1 MNRDFLRICQNLP
14 KSHQVVFFPSLDYG
28 FAQCSTQAL
37 VLQISCPGNLK
48 KKIFLQILC
57 SEISKIFSGFSYSP
71 EDAEV
76 DKGHNDY
83 VEPPDE
89 DVEETDGVVGGQV
102 DVGAGVQEVG
112 VVLPHLND
120 YNNSR

>member
-1 MNRDFLRICQNLP
+1 MRIHQNFT
-14 KSHQVVFFPSLDYG
+14 KSHQVVFFPSLDHG
-28 FAQCSTQAL
+28 SAQGSTQAL
-37 VLQISCPGNLK
+37 VLQISCPESLK

-57 SEISKIFSGFSYSP
+57 TEISKMFSKESISVFSSSP

-89 DVEETDGVVGGQV
+89 DVEETGGVVGGQV
-102 DVGAGVQEVG
+102 NVGAGVQEGG
-112 VVLPHLND
+112 VVLPHLNND
-120 YNNSR
+120 NYR